1 MRIYFDMCS
10 LQRPLDDQ
18 TQLRVLVETQ
28 AVLGI
33 LALCESGAVE
43 LIASDALVFETEANP
58 DVVRRDYAA
67 QAISMAT
74 EFVPT
79 DDQIKGKAR
88 KFVASGIK
96 PLDALHLASAV
107 YSQVDYFCTCDDRFL
122 KKARSLDTS
131 PTIVVSPVELVA
143 ELQK

>member
-67 QAISMAT
+67 QAIAKAT
-74 EFVPT
+74 EFVQST
-79 DDQIKGKAR
+79 DQVKGKAQM
-88 KFVASGIK
+88 FVDSGIK
-96 PLDALHLASAV
+96 PLDALHLASAIEV
-107 YSQVDYFCTCDDRFL
+107 QANFFCTCDDRFL

-143 ELQK
+143 ELQQ

>member
-28 AVLGI
+28 AVLGV
-33 LALCESGAVE
+33 LALCESGAIE
-43 LIASDALVFETEANP
+43 LIASDALVFENEANP

-67 QAISMAT
+67 QAIAMAT
-74 EFVPT
+74 EFVPSN
-79 DDQIKGKAR
+79 DQIKGKAQM
-88 KFVASGIK
+88 FVANGIK
-96 PLDALHLASAV
+96 PLDALHLASAIEA
-107 YSQVDYFCTCDDRFL
+107 QANFFCTCDDRFL
-122 KKARSLDTS
+122 NKARSLDTS
-131 PTIVVSPVELVA
+131 PTIVVSPVELVM

>member
-10 LQRPLDDQ
+10 LQRPLEDQ

-28 AVLGI
+28 AVLGV

-67 QAISMAT
+67 QAIAMAT
-74 EFVPT
+74 EFVPSN
-79 DDQIKGKAR
+79 DQIKGQAQM
-88 KFVASGIK
+88 FVASGIK
-96 PLDALHLASAV
+96 PLSLFD
-107 YSQVDYFCTCDDRFL
+107 FKTCC
-122 KKARSLDTS
+122 
-131 PTIVVSPVELVA
+131 E
-143 ELQK
+143 

>member
-28 AVLGI
+28 AVLGV

-43 LIASDALVFETEANP
+43 LIASDALVFENDANP

-67 QAISMAT
+67 QAIAMAT
-74 EFVPT
+74 EFVSSN
-79 DDQIKGKAR
+79 DQIKGKAR
-88 KFVASGIK
+88 MFVASGIK
-96 PLDALHLASAV
+96 PLDALHLASAIEA
-107 YSQVDYFCTCDDRFL
+107 QADFFCTCDDRFL

-131 PTIVVSPVELVA
+131 PTIVVSPLELVA
-143 ELQK
+143 EIQK